1 MESYLD
7 KYPLFS
13 SKFLNYKDWL
23 KVLEYKK
30 IRKYDT
36 DSIEKIIEI
45 KNGMNNKK
53 KNYMRSFAKVL
64 QIKR

>member
-53 KNYMRSFAKVL
+53 KLYEIICKGFTN
-64 QIKR
+64 

>member
-30 IRKYDT
+30 IRKYDIE
-36 DSIEKIIEI
+36 SIEKIIEI
-45 KNGMNNKK
+45 KNGINNKREK
-53 KNYMRSFAKVL
+53 FV
-64 QIKR
+64 